1 MHQENSI
8 KLICIHNVISIAP
21 IDENHTDQL
30 HRKLSS
36 ANLCTRKMMC
46 SSSDLKGVQEL
57 Q

>member
-1 MHQENSI
+1 MNQENSI
-8 KLICIHNVISIAP
+8 KLLCIDNVISIAA

-36 ANLCTRKMMC
+36 ANLCTRMMMC
-46 SSSDLKGVQEL
+46 SSSDLKGAQEL